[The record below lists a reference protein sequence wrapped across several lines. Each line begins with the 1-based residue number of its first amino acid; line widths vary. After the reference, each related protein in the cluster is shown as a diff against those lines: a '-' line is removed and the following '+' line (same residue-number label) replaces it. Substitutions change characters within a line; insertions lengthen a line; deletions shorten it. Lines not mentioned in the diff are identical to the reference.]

1 MTPCHW
7 QIGMDQVVMADPAHL
22 RLSDDE
28 SQQLLQAMQPF
39 LQEDGLQMTWHSA
52 LLWHA
57 QGALLA
63 NLPTASLDRVI
74 GQNVKDWMPQHPAVR
89 PLQRL
94 QSEMQ
99 MLLYNHPVN
108 DARDARRQHT
118 VNAFWLHGA
127 GRLPAATPAPAQPL
141 TVPDALRSSALNGD
155 VQAWRQAWQQLDA
168 TAVADLLQHVKA
180 TGQGTLS
187 LCSEHA
193 AHTYTAAP
201 DAWHQR
207 TTRAFT
213 RLFNK
218 PSPATALQALLT
230 A

>member
-1 MTPCHW
+1 MPDH
-7 QIGMDQVVMADPAHL
+7 
-22 RLSDDE
+22 
-28 SQQLLQAMQPF
+28 
-39 LQEDGLQMTWHSA
+39 
-52 LLWHA
+52 
-57 QGALLA
+57 
-63 NLPTASLDRVI
+63 PTA
-74 GQNVKDWMPQHPAVR
+74 R

-108 DARDARRQHT
+108 DAREAKRQYT

-127 GRLPAATPAPAQPL
+127 GMLPDHTAAAGQAVTL
-141 TVPDALRSSALNGD
+141 SHALRSSALHGD
-155 VQAWRQAWQQLDA
+155 VQAWQQAWQQLDA

-187 LCSEHA
+187 LCSEHT

-201 DAWHQR
+201 AAWYQR
-207 TTRAFT
+207 TTRTLT

-218 PSPATALQALLT
+218 PSPAAALQALIT
-230 A
+230 S